1 MKNKLKF
8 LICAGLSLLIAG
20 CSAPK
25 AVELDGD
32 SLITI
37 NEDLLKRKYYNVP
50 LDPFLKETNWTYS
63 ALITKTDTGYI
74 LENDKIIKVFLVAHN
89 ADRIILN
96 GTVDMTE
103 EIRQY
108 FIENGVKA
116 NIEISIVDSIKG
128 SKNIVNALFFHEK
141 KDK

>member
-1 MKNKLKF
+1 MRNRFKF
-8 LICAGLSLLIAG
+8 LVCVGLSLLVVG

-37 NEDLLKRKYYNVP
+37 NEDLLKRRHYNVP

-96 GTVDMTE
+96 GTTEMTQ
-103 EIRQY
+103 EIKQY
-108 FIENGVKA
+108 FIDNGVKA

-141 KDK
+141 KEQ